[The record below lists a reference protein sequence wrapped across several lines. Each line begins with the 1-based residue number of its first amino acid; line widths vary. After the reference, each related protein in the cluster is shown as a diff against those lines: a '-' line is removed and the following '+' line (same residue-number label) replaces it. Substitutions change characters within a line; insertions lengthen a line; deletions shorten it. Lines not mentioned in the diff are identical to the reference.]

1 MIKKLL
7 LIILLS
13 ISAFGD
19 FENTTFLRENA
30 KEVVINSFTGL
41 MWQDDSRAKNVEK
54 DWSDAKV
61 YCQNLVHA
69 GYDDWYLPSI
79 SELETLVD
87 TKKQNPAIKKG
98 FENVSSSF
106 YWSSSSD
113 VSDSHSAWY
122 VYFKPGYIDSY
133 DKSDE
138 YNVRCVRVGQ

>member
-1 MIKKLL
+1 MIKKLFLIAL
-7 LIILLS
+7 LC

-19 FENTTFLRENA
+19 STFLRENS

-41 MWQDDSRAKNVEK
+41 MWQDDNRSNSVEK
-54 DWSDAKV
+54 DWSDAKA

-87 TKKQNPAIKKG
+87 TKKQSPAIKQG
-98 FENVSSSF
+98 FKNVSSSF